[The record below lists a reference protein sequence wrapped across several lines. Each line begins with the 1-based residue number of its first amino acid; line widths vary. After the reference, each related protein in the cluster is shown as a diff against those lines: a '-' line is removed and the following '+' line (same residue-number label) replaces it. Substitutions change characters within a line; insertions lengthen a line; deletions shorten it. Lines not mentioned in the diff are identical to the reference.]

1 MFSLSYSP
9 FKNLDDSALKCF
21 HEIFVCCHLTC
32 VVSSI
37 YVLPSQPPRRDLW
50 TQWHTPRPFPSKKN
64 KQRVFR
70 DATMAPQIRWWWW
83 RWWDDDYD
91 QHQIL
96 TNYWNFETFAVL
108 PRQRLW
114 SLTAGLDALDL
125 VAIHDE
131 FILLTD
137 LHVMLKFAV
146 HGVVPFLNH
155 RDSTKNEIHTH
166 SSHKTILLA
175 TESKSFQI
183 HLVGWNQGKDYSHF
197 LQTSCFIWY
206 AKYSASVDIS
216 TTPTTSNLVP
226 KRFWSQ
232 MAWHPNQPKNGP
244 SRSMWVKQQRSA
256 GISLSFGIGIKGW
269 LRKSHDWW
277 TKFGDL
283 RFGCPFHG
291 NLSTNHS
298 NVCLYFHPPLKIRV
312 ESLDSKKISKNYPG
326 SDQFLIYPL
335 IKLTIRMVSKSSL
348 MIPGPRSKPS
358 TGPLS
363 LEDHAANA
371 AKSIDTN
378 LGSLDLSQLN
388 WEPFVGCEGKKL
400 YNTNTFCWDFSR
412 MKYIIYVYVCIPIYV
427 CVFFY
432 TYLYM

>member
-1 MFSLSYSP
+1 MFTFRKTWFASILFLVFVLQKSVFLSLPNQMELIQHFSGSRRKHMAVSYIMASQIDVFP
-9 FKNLDDSALKCF
+9 FLFPLKNLDDLALKCF

-83 RWWDDDYD
+83 RWWRWWDDDYD

-146 HGVVPFLNH
+146 HGVVPHNFTNMCSLPHSNACDAVNQAVAQPWLVDP
-155 RDSTKNEIHTH
+155 RRVKGYNFTGLQAYGIVWISNKIHKKDRYLQISNPFKPQNNSDGH
-166 SSHKTILLA
+166 GI
-175 TESKSFQI
+175 EI
-183 HLVGWNQGKDYSHF
+183 HLVGWNQGKDYSHS

-232 MAWHPNQPKNGP
+232 MAWHPNQTKNGP
-244 SRSMWVKQQRSA
+244 SLMMALK
-256 GISLSFGIGIKGW
+256 ISWLMDEIWWSSFA
-269 LRKSHDWW
+269 
-277 TKFGDL
+277 
-283 RFGCPFHG
+283 GCPNVMG
-291 NLSTNHS
+291 NLSTNRS
-298 NVCLYFHPPLKIRV
+298 NVCLYLPSPSENQTRV
-312 ESLDSKKISKNYPG
+312 TRFQENLEKTIQD
-326 SDQFLIYPL
+326 
-335 IKLTIRMVSKSSL
+335 LTISWYAL
-348 MIPGPRSKPS
+348 
-358 TGPLS
+358 
-363 LEDHAANA
+363 
-371 AKSIDTN
+371 
-378 LGSLDLSQLN
+378 
-388 WEPFVGCEGKKL
+388 W
-400 YNTNTFCWDFSR
+400 
-412 MKYIIYVYVCIPIYV
+412 
-427 CVFFY
+427 
-432 TYLYM
+432 